1 MGIVF
6 KQSLRNTLI
15 IYIAFA
21 IGGVN
26 ALFLYTYFLK
36 DEYYG
41 LVTFLLS
48 TANLLMPLT
57 AFGVQYVIVKF
68 YSSYKSKIE
77 QDQFLSS
84 ALLLPLFIALP
95 IGFIGTVFYEQIS
108 NYLSLKN
115 EVVKEYT
122 FVIYWVALF
131 TAYFE
136 IFYSWAKVQMQTVFG
151 NLVKEMFS
159 RVAATILLFLIYLKL
174 IDKEQFICLLTFAYF
189 IRMLVMMSYA
199 FYLRKPKITFELPNN
214 YKEIIQYSFY
224 IILVGSAG
232 SILLDIDKVMI
243 PQKEAIAQT
252 AYYAVAVYIGSVIE
266 APGRAMSQIV
276 QPITAKA
283 LNEKNYKE
291 IYSLYKK
298 TSINLFLISGLVFLL
313 VNVNI
318 KELYEIIPE
327 KYAGGLWVVFMI
339 SIAKLYHML
348 LGNNGAI
355 ISNSKY
361 YKILLPYAL
370 LMAVSVYFM
379 NDWLIDEIGINGAAV
394 STLVVVLIFNS
405 IKIWYVKK
413 KFGLTPFSDKTWKL
427 LIMLILF
434 FVGFYF
440 WEFPFHPIL
449 NILLKS
455 ILLGS
460 LYLIVSIKL
469 NIAPESIV
477 VWERFKNY
485 FLKNG

>member
-6 KQSLRNTLI
+6 KQSLRNTII
-15 IYIAFA
+15 IYFAFA
-21 IGGVN
+21 IGGIN
-26 ALFLYTYFLK
+26 TLFLYTYFLK

-68 YSSYKSKIE
+68 YSSYKSKEE

-108 NYLSLKN
+108 NYLSIKN
-115 EVVKEYT
+115 EIVKEYT
-122 FVIYWVALF
+122 FVIYLVAIF
-131 TAYFE
+131 AAYFE

-151 NLVKEMFS
+151 NLIKEMFS
-159 RVAATILLFLIYLKL
+159 RISATILLLLIFFKI
-174 IDKEQFICLLTFAYF
+174 IDEKQFIYLLTFAF
-189 IRMLVMMSYA
+189 SLRMLVMMSYA
-199 FYLRKPKITFELPNN
+199 FYIRKPIFTFRLPAN
-214 YKEIIQYSFY
+214 YKEIIQYAFF
-224 IILVGSAG
+224 IIVAGSAS
-232 SILLDIDKVMI
+232 SILLDIDKFMI

-266 APGRAMSQIV
+266 APGRAMAQIV

-283 LNEKNYKE
+283 LNEKNYKK

-298 TSINLFLISGLVFLL
+298 TSINLFLIAGLLFLL

-327 KYAGGLWVVFMI
+327 KYAGGLWVVLMI
-339 SIAKLYHML
+339 STAKLYNMF

-361 YKILLPYAL
+361 YRVLLPYAL

-379 NDWLIDEIGINGAAV
+379 NDWLIDLIGINGAAV
-394 STLVVVLIFNS
+394 STLVIILLFNS
-405 IKIWYVKK
+405 IKVWYVKR
-413 KFGLTPFSDKTWKL
+413 KFGFLPFTDKTWKL
-427 LIMLILF
+427 ALMLLSF
-434 FVGFYF
+434 FMSFYF
-440 WEFPFHPIL
+440 WEFPFHPIQ
-449 NILLKS
+449 NIILKS
-455 ILLGS
+455 VVLGT
-460 LYLIVSIKL
+460 LYLYTSVKL
-469 NIAPESIV
+469 NIAPESTAI
-477 VWERFKNY
+477 WDKFKAY
-485 FLKNG
+485 FLKKG